1 MRRRSTLRIWVFVL
15 MLLIGL
21 GILLFPVLNNL
32 YTSKRM
38 GSTVESFFGGSA
50 TEPDSEAVVPSESPE
65 TEPTIP
71 HLELLEMMKT
81 FFPVRQ

>member
-1 MRRRSTLRIWVFVL
+1 MRRRSTLRIWVFAL

-38 GSTVESFFGGSA
+38 ESTVESFFGGSA
-50 TEPDSEAVVPSESPE
+50 TEPDSEAAAPYESPE